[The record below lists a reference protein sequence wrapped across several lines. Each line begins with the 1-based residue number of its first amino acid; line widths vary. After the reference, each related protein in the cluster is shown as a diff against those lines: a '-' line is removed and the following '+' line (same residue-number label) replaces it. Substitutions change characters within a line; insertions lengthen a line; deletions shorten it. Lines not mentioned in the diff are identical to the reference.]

1 MEDKIVTL
9 ESYYDPML
17 AQIIRGRL
25 EANDIPCF
33 IADEHSIG
41 INPLYNQAMG
51 GVKIKVFERDLDKCK
66 EILTEKIIIEGDDT
80 ELVACPYCKSTNVF
94 YGPAPVSQNWG
105 SLVIAFFF
113 SAHPIHLERT
123 WSCMDCGTNFDP
135 PAD

>member
-33 IADEHSIG
+33 VADEHSIG

-51 GVKIKVFERDLDKCK
+51 GVKVKVFERDLERCK
-66 EILTEKIIIEGDDT
+66 EILAEHIAVEGDNEALIT
-80 ELVACPYCKSTNVF
+80 CPNCKSTNV
-94 YGPAPVSQNWG
+94 YHGPAPVSENWG
-105 SLVIAFFF
+105 SLLVSFLF
-113 SAHPIHLERT
+113 STYPIHLERT
-123 WSCMDCGTNFDP
+123 WTCADCNTNFDP
-135 PAD
+135 PA